1 MGGCGTCTAKLLVS
15 RLGGRPPP
23 PHVPQYISSVSC
35 LFICLCLCV
44 CVYRSTLLSALAA
57 ETRADTDT
65 QTRGRAILHPFLSPL
80 RRRQG
85 GRKKFRCEVS
95 GCGMTFAHRH
105 TLVKHVKREHKTHRS
120 AAAPPGVEASGEC
133 DGVGRKDSRT
143 PDESHTTTPASDE
156 RGTPPE

>member
-1 MGGCGTCTAKLLVS
+1 MVFDREDVLDIHMGTHRRAGDGGFVRLYSCNAPGCGKSFTEKRNLNVH
-15 RLGGRPPP
+15 R
-23 PHVPQYISSVSC
+23 
-35 LFICLCLCV
+35 
-44 CVYRSTLLSALAA
+44 
-57 ETRADTDT
+57 RATHT
-65 QTRGRAILHPFLSPL
+65 E
-80 RRRQG
+80 G